1 MYIKPEIK
9 QLIIDEYESF
19 KNKMYAESPEE
30 IRTKL
35 GQFFTPADVS
45 LQMLEL
51 LETDSL
57 SGREIIDPTSGSGN
71 LLAAALIAGAD
82 SDKVF
87 GNEYDQ
93 RMVNACKER
102 LNKVCDMLGK
112 PRIQEWQIHQGNALQ
127 ARCLIEF
134 GEEYDTNYNPEYI
147 DDLEYAQSYEH
158 DEEQTF
164 LGETTVYH
172 VNKLSWADEN
182 KKARERLE
190 KKQQLEKRNTQ
201 KAIEKTEKAEQV
213 KLFEDFFGG
222 N

>member
-102 LNKVCDMLGK
+102 LNKVCDILGK
-112 PRIQEWQIHQGNALQ
+112 PHIKDWQIHQGNALHKFALTYFDEDYEEMYYDGCTQ
-127 ARCLIEF
+127 NAARKRKLEDSS
-134 GEEYDTNYNPEYI
+134 YDAYTMSTRFKQKYPELYKEA
-147 DDLEYAQSYEH
+147 LS
-158 DEEQTF
+158 
-164 LGETTVYH
+164 LNLKTTQ
-172 VNKLSWADEN
+172 
-182 KKARERLE
+182 
-190 KKQQLEKRNTQ
+190 KKQ
-201 KAIEKTEKAEQV
+201 AEATGSFD
-213 KLFEDFFGG
+213 LFSELF
-222 N
+222 